1 MNQDCLEKF
10 FGIIRQVAGPNDHPS
25 TPTYLQLYRI
35 LSVYSLIKPPK
46 TGNCTILEENI
57 PVITINDIR
66 QIINQENKSSI
77 RQEKVLKLKNKI
89 DTIIEEGVWDFD
101 DIFQEHNYFNR
112 NSTVFD
118 CVVYFLSG

>member
-1 MNQDCLEKF
+1 
-10 FGIIRQVAGPNDHPS
+10 
-25 TPTYLQLYRI
+25 LYHLRR
-35 LSVYSLIKPPK
+35 YLIKNINLFTFK
-46 TGNCTILEENI
+46 YFKIDTHVFTENI

-66 QIINQENKSSI
+66 QITNQENKNSI
-77 RQEKVLKLKNKI
+77 RREKVLKLKNKI